1 MKAEAVRD
9 LEKCV
14 KCGTCK
20 AMCPTYG
27 ADLTEGMS
35 ARGRLILLRSL
46 VRGELPPSH
55 LLRERITSC
64 LLCGMCETA
73 CPVGLD
79 ITEAIYQG
87 RAELPPGDRQG
98 RAVRKAAGFLLKHP
112 GLGYRAA
119 RRVKGLVPYLR
130 KKGALPFE
138 VQMAE
143 EPLRNGVQVF
153 KPEKKKGR
161 IALFTG
167 CSINYLMPSLGDSL
181 IHLLMGAGYEVV
193 LPAGEVCCGAPLRA
207 LGLEEDA
214 AKLARKNM
222 RVFEKLQAEA
232 VLSLCPTCT
241 LALKKHYPN
250 LIGRGVMKT
259 PVRKPVEGPVAYHDP
274 CHLADGLGVT
284 KEPREILK
292 AMGLELVETGERSC
306 CGFSLAATHKEMSE
320 GLLEERKKE
329 FEGAETLVTACPG
342 CMMQLGRSHGNVVHI
357 IQLLDD
363 AVNPEDSTRGT
374 LSPLCIPLGEWS

>member
-250 LIGRGVMKT
+250 LIGRGIGNAMDAADFLAFRLEDVMKN
-259 PVRKPVEGPVAYHDP
+259 PVGKPVEGPVAYHDP

-292 AMGLELVETGERSC
+292 ALGLELVETGERSC
-306 CGFSLAATHKEMSE
+306 CGFSLAATHREMSE
-320 GLLEERKKE
+320 GLLDDRKKE
-329 FEGAETLVTACPG
+329 FEQAETLVTACPG

-363 AVNPEDSTRGT
+363 AVNPE
-374 LSPLCIPLGEWS
+374 